1 MSEGRREGVQVQGTI
16 QGSGWIEVICGSM
29 FSGKSEELIR
39 RVKRARIA
47 RQRVVDVIRWA
58 AWRVC
63 VKDVVAAG
71 GVKIECLPVRDSR
84 EAKAAIPADAQ
95 VVAVDEAQ
103 FFDLGIVDL
112 CVALADA
119 GVRVIVAGLDCD
131 FRGEPFGPMPELLA
145 RAEYVSKLQAIC
157 VKCGNPATRTQR
169 IVNGRPASYSDP
181 QVLIGASEAY
191 EARCRRCH
199 EVPDKPRPSA
209 AGGD

>member
-1 MSEGRREGVQVQGTI
+1 MQGTI

-47 RQRVVDVIRWA
+47 RQRVVAIKPSLDVRFSTN
-58 AWRVC
+58 
-63 VKDVVAAG
+63 DVVSHG
-71 GVKIECLPVRDSR
+71 GDRSVSTCARLSGGESGYSR
-84 EAKAAIPADAQ
+84 RCS